1 MPADLWTLT
10 ARIITSSKSYTVST
24 TVLRI
29 LLGLFFCVSA
39 VLKLV
44 SVDDFELYIFSFGFA
59 AFDLCSLAARAVIIG
74 EMILGLGLISGW
86 WHNFVNSVTAALLV
100 GFSGFLI
107 WRMSVGDEGSCHCFG
122 ILVEMN
128 PAQSLLKNA
137 VALAVLAF
145 AWSRPTELFAA
156 RHDDTSGD
164 RVPEAG
170 EPSRTGAQRFAARLY
185 RHKGT
190 VAGVIS
196 AVAALAILIINPP
209 DLWFRW
215 TRGES
220 DDLNVSEFRRY
231 ADSTGV
237 SSGRKVVCFYSIN
250 CEHCRRCAAKMA
262 GIIRRNA
269 IPEESVFCFFMQ
281 EYVDMTEAVSIFFD
295 NYGEGLHLPYHW
307 IYPLRFIPLTNGAMP
322 LVCLFDDGRLIK
334 EYDRLTID
342 EAAISEF
349 ILPPLKA
356 YSANTSSI
364 SR

>member
-1 MPADLWTLT
+1 MPAVLLKLT
-10 ARIITSSKSYTVST
+10 ARTITSNKLHTVSA

-59 AFDLCSLAARAVIIG
+59 TFDLCSLAARAVIAG

-86 WHNFVNSVTAALLV
+86 WHNFVNSVTAVLLV

-107 WRMSVGDEGSCHCFG
+107 WRMAVGDEGSCHCFG
-122 ILVEMN
+122 NLVEMN
-128 PAQSLLKNA
+128 PAQSLVKNA
-137 VALAVLAF
+137 VALAALAF
-145 AWSRPTELFAA
+145 AWSRPTELFCSTA
-156 RHDDTSGD
+156 RHDASDGSMSGA
-164 RVPEAG
+164 E
-170 EPSRTGAQRFAARLY
+170 EPLGTGAKRFAASVR
-185 RHKGT
+185 RHKGII
-190 VAGVIS
+190 AGVIS
-196 AVAALAILIINPP
+196 VVAALTILIINPP

-220 DDLNVSEFRRY
+220 NELNVSEFRPY

-237 SSGRKVVCFYSIN
+237 SSGRKAVCFYSIN
-250 CEHCRRCAAKMA
+250 CEHCRHCAAKMA
-262 GIIRRNA
+262 GIIRRNN

-281 EYVDMTEAVSIFFD
+281 EYVDMTEPVSIFFD

-307 IYPLRFIPLTNGAMP
+307 IHPLQFIPLTNGSMP
-322 LVCLFDDGRLIK
+322 LVCLFDDGNLIK

-342 EAAISEF
+342 EAAISDF
-349 ILPPLKA
+349 L
-356 YSANTSSI
+356 T
-364 SR
+364 RD

>member
-1 MPADLWTLT
+1 M
-10 ARIITSSKSYTVST
+10 
-24 TVLRI
+24 
-29 LLGLFFCVSA
+29 GLFFCVSS

-59 AFDLCSLAARAVIIG
+59 TFDLCSLAARAVIIG
-74 EMILGLGLISGW
+74 ELILGLGLISGW

-107 WRMSVGDEGSCHCFG
+107 WRMAIGDDGSCHCFG
-122 ILVEMN
+122 SLVEMN
-128 PAQSLLKNA
+128 PEQSLVKNV
-137 VALAVLAF
+137 VALAALAF

-156 RHDDTSGD
+156 RHDDASDD

-170 EPSRTGAQRFAARLY
+170 ESSRTGAKRFDKWLY

-196 AVAALAILIINPP
+196 LVAALTILIINPP
-209 DLWFRW
+209 DCWFRW

-220 DDLNVSEFRRY
+220 NELNVNEFRPY

-237 SSGRKVVCFYSIN
+237 SSGRKAVCFYSIN
-250 CEHCRRCAAKMA
+250 CEHCRHCAAKMA
-262 GIIRRNA
+262 GIIRRNN

-281 EYVDMTEAVSIFFD
+281 EYVDMAEPVSLFFD
-295 NYGEGLHLPYHW
+295 KYGEGLHLPFHW
-307 IYPLRFIPLTNGAMP
+307 IYPLQFIPLTNGSMP

-342 EAAISEF
+342 EAAISDF
-349 ILPPLKA
+349 L
-356 YSANTSSI
+356 TGD
-364 SR
+364 